1 MQARNIDILSVRPA
15 GLRLRC
21 FDFNRRDARWPHRL
35 EAYFPHER
43 TGGRGNG
50 NFAEAMQGTKM
61 TSAGG
66 MAILGSARASRAC
79 FGALAETRGNPAMGS
94 ERGSPAIAGR
104 VASPEIDDHVTFA
117 RPFAAVN
124 S

>member
-1 MQARNIDILSVRPA
+1 LNAYLAELGKFATGRSVELFR
-15 GLRLRC
+15 RC
-21 FDFNRRDARWPHRL
+21 IR
-35 EAYFPHER
+35 
-43 TGGRGNG
+43 
-50 NFAEAMQGTKM
+50 
-61 TSAGG
+61 
-66 MAILGSARASRAC
+66 GSARASRAC